1 MPLFPIA
8 IRPLSQPGLVVKDP
22 LMSGVNVSLNFQG
35 SMCLGTDRPP
45 TMPAELASTSGSADG
60 PKHPNGEASGELAIS
75 NIVTCQFVTGCTP
88 PLAQGDA
95 LHERVA
101 ILPF

>member
-1 MPLFPIA
+1 
-8 IRPLSQPGLVVKDP
+8 
-22 LMSGVNVSLNFQG
+22 MSGVNVSLNFQG

-60 PKHPNGEASGELAIS
+60 PKHPNGEASGKLVVGS
-75 NIVTCQFVTGCTP
+75 IVPCQLVQGCTS
-88 PLAQGDA
+88 PLPQGDA

-101 ILPF
+101 ILPL